1 MGEITAALS
10 SKIEA
15 SVIEAR
21 EGVAT
26 TATNLTKL
34 DTERAIQNG
43 LRNRLA
49 KCLKLT
55 AELDQQLQDLLVD
68 SHKEFGTPN
77 GAAE

>member
-49 KCLKLT
+49 KCMKLT